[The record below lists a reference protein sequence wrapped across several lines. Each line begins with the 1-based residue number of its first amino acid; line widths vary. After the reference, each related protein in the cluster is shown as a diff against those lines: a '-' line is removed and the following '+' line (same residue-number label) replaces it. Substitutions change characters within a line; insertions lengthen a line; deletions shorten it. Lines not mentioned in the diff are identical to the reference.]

1 MKNLDQ
7 VLKEIPAPR
16 RKKIEARAA
25 QIIAEELTLRELR
38 KAHEKTQTQVGKLLD
53 MSQDEVSRLEHRTDL
68 LLSTLRKYIEG
79 MGGALSLIAE
89 FPDKDPIKLAG
100 LSTIDP
106 STVSPRRSRKPVHA

>member
-7 VLKEIPAPR
+7 VLKEIPAAR

-25 QIIAEELTLRELR
+25 QIVAEELTLRELR

-100 LSTIDP
+100 LSTLDEP
-106 STVSPRRSRKPVHA
+106 AAATRRAAKQ